1 MTVTYAYSVDLLLLC
16 ATWWGEMGIDRKV
29 TLLRR
34 SERMEIYI
42 FRNGQ
47 YRRRALTLASGC
59 VCLSDVEQGMDG

>member
-1 MTVTYAYSVDLLLLC
+1 MTVTYSVDLFLLC
-16 ATWWGEMGIDRKV
+16 ATWWGEMGIDRKG